1 MCPILGD
8 FKHFSG
14 CKTIEFS
21 EAVQGLVNHA
31 GQGVVNHADE
41 CRAGENGLTR
51 LFKRIRTRLWQA
63 PAIDRGT

>member
-1 MCPILGD
+1 MCPIFGD

-31 GQGVVNHADE
+31 SQGVVNHADE
-41 CRAGENGLTR
+41 CRTGENGLTS
-51 LFKRIRTRLWQA
+51 LFKRIRRPLWQA